1 MSDIL
6 PFLKTLITLP
16 GLSGYET
23 PVANLISEKWRPL
36 VDEVSFSRL
45 GSVHGL
51 QRGTSS
57 QPRPAVMLAA
67 HMDAIGLMVTGNA
80 GGFLHVARVGGIDV
94 RVLPGALVTVH
105 GRQELPGVVVQPPP
119 RLLPAGAGDEIVP
132 LEHLLVDVGLPPRK
146 LAGLVRVGDLVSFA
160 NPPVELAGE
169 ALAGHSLDNRASVAA
184 LTACLEELRSRPHS
198 WDVWAVA
205 TVQEET
211 GLAGAYSSTFHLRPA
226 VAVVLDVTW
235 GRGPGASEWN
245 AFPLGKGPTLTMG
258 PNIHPALH
266 QSFKDLADRLEIP
279 YAQEYT
285 VGNSGTDATATQVT
299 TEGIPSMVL
308 GLPLRYMHTPVE
320 VVAVKDI
327 RRLGRLMAEFVAG
340 LEPDF
345 IDKIT
350 WDN

>member
-1 MSDIL
+1 
-6 PFLKTLITLP
+6 
-16 GLSGYET
+16 
-23 PVANLISEKWRPL
+23 
-36 VDEVSFSRL
+36 
-45 GSVHGL
+45 
-51 QRGTSS
+51 
-57 QPRPAVMLAA
+57 
-67 HMDAIGLMVTGNA
+67 
-80 GGFLHVARVGGIDV
+80 
-94 RVLPGALVTVH
+94 
-105 GRQELPGVVVQPPP
+105 
-119 RLLPAGAGDEIVP
+119 
-132 LEHLLVDVGLPPRK
+132 
-146 LAGLVRVGDLVSFA
+146 
-160 NPPVELAGE
+160 
-169 ALAGHSLDNRASVAA
+169 
-184 LTACLEELRSRPHS
+184 
-198 WDVWAVA
+198 
-205 TVQEET
+205 
-211 GLAGAYSSTFHLRPA
+211 
-226 VAVVLDVTW
+226 LDVTW

-299 TEGIPSMVL
+299 AEGIPSMVL

-327 RRLGRLMAEFVAG
+327 RRLGRLMAEFIAG